1 MTTARPIEE
10 IENDELIYLDV
21 DVFDNETLLREQERC
36 QEVIDQHVMAGGIDL
51 TYWYDRVNHI
61 EQVRSLQRVYHTVV
75 RRDNKKEE

>member
-1 MTTARPIEE
+1 VTTARPIEE

-21 DVFDNETLLREQERC
+21 DVFDNNTLLAEQERC

-61 EQVRSLQRVYHTVV
+61 EQIRSLQRVYHSVV
-75 RRDNKKEE
+75 RRDNKGT

>member
-1 MTTARPIEE
+1 MTTARPIDE

-21 DVFDNETLLREQERC
+21 DVFDNEALLAEQERC

-61 EQVRSLQRVYHTVV
+61 EQIRSLQRVYHTVV
-75 RRDNKKEE
+75 RRDNKKES